1 MPFVKK
7 KINEI
12 NLRTYLYRYKR
23 NNDLRFLGQKII
35 TSKIAEKGKTLKN
48 QFLSRH
54 ELFKDIQKMSLRA
67 LFLKW
72 LAISKICNAIC
83 QKKVNEINLRTY
95 LFGGVFG
102 KCIISCLSWIR
113 WKGLKKR
120 QLNSKGRPEPLLL
133 FVAMTGINNFMLNK
147 Q

>member
-54 ELFKDIQKMSLRA
+54 ELFKDIQENVFYCPLHKMACNFKDLQCH
-67 LFLKW
+67 L
-72 LAISKICNAIC
+72 SK
-83 QKKVNEINLRTY
+83 K
-95 LFGGVFG
+95 
-102 KCIISCLSWIR
+102 
-113 WKGLKKR
+113 
-120 QLNSKGRPEPLLL
+120 
-133 FVAMTGINNFMLNK
+133 NK
-147 Q
+147 